1 MDLRE
6 ALGLDIVI
14 EMIFHTPAY
23 SNKTTPLS
31 IQCANHQTR
40 KNTASGQLQQRQN
53 NNNPPPPTYLY
64 AQQLILNISKRRK
77 KKHPTTTP
85 PETKATLPNHIS
97 LKIKHMLC
105 FFCSPGHENDCTIR
119 FLLLCSKNLRVLSPP
134 GVGGLHS
141 ATAQHSTAPGSLLAC
156 WMARWIFITLL
167 PYLMIHY
174 SFIYSFNHLPIYLIS
189 WVFG

>member
-6 ALGLDIVI
+6 ASGLDIVI

-53 NNNPPPPTYLY
+53 NNNPPLPTYLY

-77 KKHPTTTP
+77 KKAPNNNPARNKGNP
-85 PETKATLPNHIS
+85 PKPH
-97 LKIKHMLC
+97 
-105 FFCSPGHENDCTIR
+105 
-119 FLLLCSKNLRVLSPP
+119 
-134 GVGGLHS
+134 
-141 ATAQHSTAPGSLLAC
+141 
-156 WMARWIFITLL
+156 
-167 PYLMIHY
+167 
-174 SFIYSFNHLPIYLIS
+174 
-189 WVFG
+189 